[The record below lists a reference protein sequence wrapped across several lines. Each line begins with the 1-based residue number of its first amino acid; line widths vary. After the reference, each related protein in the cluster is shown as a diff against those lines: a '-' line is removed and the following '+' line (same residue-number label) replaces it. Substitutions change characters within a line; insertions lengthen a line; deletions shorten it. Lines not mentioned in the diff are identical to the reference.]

1 MTEKK
6 YGKSFGDLNSLKQN
20 FFNNN
25 DGMLKMADG
34 MADILNGQPLRTV
47 CKICGSPLGYLKDAG
62 NDRTDT
68 KACEQSKAGPAG
80 EEKGH
85 GDCIVRSHGIDYI
98 VCPECGH
105 LNSAHEDTDDFAS
118 KVYVEDDYSKNYS
131 MKDKESYDR
140 RMNMIYVPK
149 AQFLIDSLK
158 KDGISEIRDLDIG
171 AGCGY
176 FVAALHSFGISSTGI
191 EVSDTEVE
199 FGNLMMG
206 MDGSGTDE
214 ATGSNG
220 ASAAGTEQGGE
231 GAKYLKCVGL
241 TDSSSYIR
249 NTDANV
255 ISAIGVLEHLIHLK
269 DNLNAVRDNKNIK
282 YLYASVPMFSFSCAF
297 ETAFQDCYNRHMGGT
312 HTHLFTDESIR
323 VMAESI
329 GFEVAY
335 EWRFGSDI
343 NDRYRFRSVSMR
355 KNGNEE
361 FADMFAEKFTPLM
374 DKLQLILDESEFSS
388 ELHFILRRCNCL

>member
-20 FFNNN
+20 FFNDN

-34 MADILNGQPLRTV
+34 MADILNAQPARKV
-47 CKICGSPLGYLKDAG
+47 CKICETPLEGSG
-62 NDRTDT
+62 
-68 KACEQSKAGPAG
+68 CV
-80 EEKGH
+80 
-85 GDCIVRSHGIDYI
+85 VRSHRIDYI
-98 VCPECGH
+98 VCPKCGH
-105 LNSAHEDTDDFAS
+105 LNSACEDTDDFAS

-158 KDGISEIRDLDIG
+158 KDGVDTIKDLDIG

-176 FVAALHSFGISSTGI
+176 FVAAMRKAGMQSTGI

-199 FGNLMMG
+199 FGNRMM
-206 MDGSGTDE
+206 D
-214 ATGSNG
+214 
-220 ASAAGTEQGGE
+220 AGQAPG
-231 GAKYLKCVGL
+231 LVCVGL
-241 TDSSSYIR
+241 TDSADYIR
-249 NTDANV
+249 KTDANV

-269 DNLNAVRDNKNIK
+269 DNLDAIRENRNIR

-297 ETAFQDCYNRHMGGT
+297 ETAFQECYNRHMGGT
-312 HTHLFTDESIR
+312 HTHLFTNESIEE
-323 VMAESI
+323 MAGSI

-343 NDRYRFRSVSMR
+343 NDLYRFISVSMR

-361 FADMFAEKFTPLM
+361 FADLFAQKFTPLM
-374 DKLQLILDESEFSS
+374 DKLQLVLDESEFSS
-388 ELHFILRRCNCL
+388 ELHFILRRK

>member
-34 MADILNGQPLRTV
+34 MADILNAQPVRKT
-47 CKICGSPLGYLKDAG
+47 CKICGHTLDEGRECTV
-62 NDRTDT
+62 N
-68 KACEQSKAGPAG
+68 
-80 EEKGH
+80 
-85 GDCIVRSHGIDYI
+85 SHRIEYI
-98 VCPECGH
+98 VCPGCGH

-158 KDGISEIRDLDIG
+158 KDGVEKIEDLDIG

-176 FVAALHSFGISSTGI
+176 FVAAMHSFGIEATGV
-191 EVSDTEVE
+191 EVSETEVE
-199 FGNLMMG
+199 FGNRMMSL
-206 MDGSGTDE
+206 GSEKT
-214 ATGSNG
+214 A
-220 ASAAGTEQGGE
+220 E
-231 GAKYLKCVGL
+231 GQAQESLKCVGL
-241 TDSSSYIR
+241 TGSIEHIR
-249 NTDANV
+249 NTEANV
-255 ISAIGVLEHLIHLK
+255 ISAIGVLEHLIHLRE
-269 DNLNAVRDNKNIK
+269 NLDAIRDNKNIK

-297 ETAFQDCYNRHMGGT
+297 ESAFQECYNRHMGGT

-343 NDRYRFRSVSMR
+343 NDLYRFISVSMR

-374 DKLQLILDESEFSS
+374 DKLQLVLDESEFSS
-388 ELHFILRRCNCL
+388 ELHFILRRKRRG

>member
-1 MTEKK
+1 MTEKR

-25 DGMLKMADG
+25 DGRLKMADG
-34 MADILNGQPLRTV
+34 MADILNSQPVRET
-47 CKICGSPLGYLKDAG
+47 CKICGAVLEKNDSEAG
-62 NDRTDT
+62 R
-68 KACEQSKAGPAG
+68 KCVVS
-80 EEKGH
+80 
-85 GDCIVRSHGIDYI
+85 SHRIDYI

-105 LNSAHEDTDDFAS
+105 LNSAREDTDDFAS

-149 AQFLIDSLK
+149 AEFLIDSLK
-158 KDGISEIRDLDIG
+158 KDGVEEIKDLDIG

-176 FVAALHSFGISSTGI
+176 FVAAMRKAGMQSTGI

-199 FGNLMMG
+199 FGNRMIG
-206 MDGSGTDE
+206 MD
-214 ATGSNG
+214 
-220 ASAAGTEQGGE
+220 E
-231 GAKYLKCVGL
+231 GHKPALKCVGL
-241 TDSSSYIR
+241 TDSIKYIR
-249 NTDANV
+249 ETDANV

-269 DNLNAVRDNKNIK
+269 ENLDAIKDNENIR

-297 ETAFQDCYNRHMGGT
+297 EAAFQDCYNRHMGGT
-312 HTHLFTDESIR
+312 HTHLFTNESIR

-343 NDRYRFRSVSMR
+343 NDLYRFISVSMR
-355 KNGNEE
+355 KNGNEA

-374 DKLQLILDESEFSS
+374 DKLQLVLDESEFSS
-388 ELHFILRRCNCL
+388 ELHFILRRK

>member
-1 MTEKK
+1 MSEKK

-34 MADILNGQPLRTV
+34 MADIINAQPVRKV
-47 CKICGSPLGYLKDAG
+47 CKICGAPL
-62 NDRTDT
+62 RH
-68 KACEQSKAGPAG
+68 
-80 EEKGH
+80 EERIFGGRVK
-85 GDCIVRSHGIDYI
+85 SHNIDYI
-98 VCPECGH
+98 VCGRCGH

-131 MKDKESYDR
+131 MKDKENYDR

-149 AQFLIDSLK
+149 AQFLIDCLK
-158 KDGISEIRDLDIG
+158 KDGIGGEDIKDLDIG

-176 FVAALHSFGISSTGI
+176 FVAAMHSFGIESKGI
-191 EVSDTEVE
+191 EVSATEVE
-199 FGNLMMG
+199 HGNSMIG
-206 MDGSGTDE
+206 DG
-214 ATGSNG
+214 TGSF
-220 ASAAGTEQGGE
+220 
-231 GAKYLKCVGL
+231 LKHVGL
-241 TDSSSYIR
+241 TDSIDYIKK
-249 NTDANV
+249 TDANV
-255 ISAIGVLEHLIHLK
+255 ISAIGVLEHLIHLRE
-269 DNLNAVRDNKNIK
+269 NLDAIRDNENIK

-312 HTHLFTDESIR
+312 HTHLFTNESIQ

-343 NDRYRFRSVSMR
+343 NDLYRFISVSMR

-374 DKLQLILDESEFSS
+374 DKLQLVLDESEFSS
-388 ELHFILRRCNCL
+388 ELHFVLRRM

>member
-1 MTEKK
+1 MSEKK

-34 MADILNGQPLRTV
+34 MADIINAQPVRKV
-47 CKICGSPLGYLKDAG
+47 CKICGEPIVRRNNTATNE
-62 NDRTDT
+62 ND
-68 KACEQSKAGPAG
+68 SMP
-80 EEKGH
+80 GH
-85 GDCIVRSHGIDYI
+85 GGCVVKSHNIDYI
-98 VCPECGH
+98 VCGKCGH
-105 LNSAHEDTDDFAS
+105 LNSANEDTDDFAS

-131 MKDKESYDR
+131 MSDKESYER

-149 AQFLIDSLK
+149 AQFLIDCLK
-158 KDGISEIRDLDIG
+158 KDGIAAEDIRDLDIG

-176 FVAALHSFGISSTGI
+176 FVAALRKFGISSNGI
-191 EVSDTEVE
+191 EVSATEVE
-199 FGNLMMG
+199 HGNAMIG
-206 MDGSGTDE
+206 DGKQE
-214 ATGSNG
+214 
-220 ASAAGTEQGGE
+220 
-231 GAKYLKCVGL
+231 YLKHIGL
-241 TDSSSYIR
+241 TDSMEHIR

-255 ISAIGVLEHLIHLK
+255 ISAIGVLEHLIHLR
-269 DNLNAVRDNKNIK
+269 DNLDAVRDNKNIK

-312 HTHLFTDESIR
+312 HTHLFTNESIMT
-323 VMAESI
+323 MADSI

-343 NDRYRFRSVSMR
+343 NDLYRFISVSMR

-361 FADMFAEKFTPLM
+361 FADLFAEKFTPLM
-374 DKLQLILDESEFSS
+374 DRLQLVLDESEFSS
-388 ELHFILRRCNCL
+388 ELHFILKRK